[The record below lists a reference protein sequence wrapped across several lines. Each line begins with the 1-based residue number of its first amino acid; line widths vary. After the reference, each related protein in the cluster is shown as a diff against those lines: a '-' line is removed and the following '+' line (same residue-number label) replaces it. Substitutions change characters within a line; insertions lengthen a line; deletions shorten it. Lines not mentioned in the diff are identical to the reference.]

1 MRNSFL
7 GRGVNKVVIK
17 CGYGS
22 GKYRIISNC
31 FLCGEDLNVSVVG
44 GIKGHIG
51 ACAIAFLLGKDRH
64 KEGALAEDTAKKLT
78 SLFSCVATVSV
89 GIHIDNAE
97 KEEIELLVRNFEQ
110 CIKILIKKLRKI
122 I

>member
-1 MRNSFL
+1 MATVAGNIEF
-7 GRGVNKVVIK
+7 
-17 CGYGS
+17 
-22 GKYRIISNC
+22 SNC

-44 GIKGHIG
+44 GSKGHIG
-51 ACAIAFLLGKDRH
+51 VCAIAFLLGKNIEANLTVIDRH

>member
-44 GIKGHIG
+44 GSKGHIG
-51 ACAIAFLLGKDRH
+51 ACAIAFHFRKKYRSKPYRH
-64 KEGALAEDTAKKLT
+64 RQA
-78 SLFSCVATVSV
+78 
-89 GIHIDNAE
+89 
-97 KEEIELLVRNFEQ
+97 
-110 CIKILIKKLRKI
+110 
-122 I
+122 